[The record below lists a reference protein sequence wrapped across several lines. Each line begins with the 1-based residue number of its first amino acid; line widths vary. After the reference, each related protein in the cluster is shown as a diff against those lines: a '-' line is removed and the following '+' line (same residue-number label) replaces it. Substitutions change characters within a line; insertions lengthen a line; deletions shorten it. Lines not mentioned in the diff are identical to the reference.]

1 VNQLELERVLTKLKF
16 DESVIGYALITNDGQ
31 PFLSFSL
38 PDEVVPQIKGTLRIH
53 AANLTLVNIMTGQG
67 SVILARVDPQWVL
80 AVLFSQELTLGTAIS
95 RAKSVVDLLAD
106 VTLPPPPI
114 PIDVDEDIESETI
127 QTVAV
132 EPSTEYQEQDR
143 ITSFDEDASVSIEST
158 SIEPVQVNHGC
169 VVVRGERYIE
179 AVTLDSKLNLALKR
193 TCSNLGVDVL
203 LVIDEKMTVYKIAG
217 SLAKPVERVLDVVK
231 WCLSEK
237 IVDVDCPDK
246 QEPSQ
251 KEIVELPL
259 FEGKLEKAKKEHRSI
274 LALCDGTRTLQEIS
288 TELGIQYFQAL
299 QSILS
304 YRGKTLRMIRTDKKT
319 GV

>member
-1 VNQLELERVLTKLKF
+1 M
-16 DESVIGYALITNDGQ
+16 ITNDGQ

-38 PDEVVPQIKGTLRIH
+38 PDEVVPQIKGTLKIH
-53 AANLTLVNIMTGQG
+53 AASLTLVNIMTSHG

-114 PIDVDEDIESETI
+114 PIEVEEDRNSETI
-127 QTVAV
+127 QTSVD
-132 EPSTEYQEQDR
+132 EPSTDYQEEVD
-143 ITSFDEDASVSIEST
+143 ITSIKDDTST
-158 SIEPVQVNHGC
+158 PIEPVQVNHGC
-169 VVVRGERYIE
+169 VVLRGERYIE
-179 AVTLDSKLNLALKR
+179 AVTLDSKLNIALKR
-193 TCSNLGVDVL
+193 VYSNLGVDIL
-203 LVIDEKMTVYKIAG
+203 LVMDEKMTVYKIAG
-217 SLAKPVERVLDVVK
+217 SLAKPIEKVLDAVR

-237 IVDVDCPDK
+237 IVDVECPDE

-259 FEGKLEKAKKEHRSI
+259 FGGKLEKVKKEHRPI

-299 QSILS
+299 QSILP
-304 YRGKTLRMIRTDKKT
+304 YRGKTLRMVRTDKKS